1 MRELVLHCL
10 EAQAEAL
17 SDALLEAGV
26 LSVSVEDADFG
37 TDDERPLFGE
47 PGTEPDVQAW
57 DRNRVVALLPD
68 GADPAQIM
76 AEAAEAGELDPALFQ
91 DWSLRDVPDA
101 DWVRLTQSQF
111 GPIQVAERLWI
122 VPSWHRDNP
131 DVPGL
136 DLDAADGAI
145 HIELDP
151 GLAFGTG
158 SHPTT
163 HLCLAWLEAELP
175 AGATLLDYGCGSG
188 ILAIAARKLGAG
200 PTQAV
205 DIDPQAVQS
214 TVFNA
219 QVNGVELDAMLPD
232 GLKDGTFQ
240 VVVANILSNPLKVLA
255 PMLAGRVAPG
265 GQLVLSGVLERQAEE
280 VAAAYAPWI
289 AMSVCARATAGS
301 ACTAARPERIA
312 AAQRHGFDHP
322 LPALRHRLQGG
333 AGPVADPQ
341 WPGALRR
348 LLHGVRRPGQ
358 SGAARGRSRAAG
370 RDAGSHAGRDCGPG
384 RRAGPCGSS
393 LGSARDSDCPGFRA
407 GAAVGRRACFL
418 AIPGAA
424 LGAAAIHDAARRA
437 AQPRTDPP
445 AGAGPGRARRRAG

>member
-47 PGTEPDVQAW
+47 PGTEPDIQAW

-68 GADPAQIM
+68 GADPTQIM
-76 AEAAEAGELDPALFQ
+76 EEAASAGELDPALFAG
-91 DWSLRDVPDA
+91 WTLRDVPDA

-111 GPIQVAERLWI
+111 GPIHIAERLWI

-136 DLDAADGAI
+136 DPAAAEDGAI

-175 AGATLLDYGCGSG
+175 TGATVLDYGCGSG

-200 PTQAV
+200 PTLAV
-205 DIDPQAVQS
+205 DIDAQAVQS
-214 TVFNA
+214 TAYNA
-219 QVNGVELDAMLPD
+219 EVNRVELQAMLPD
-232 GLKDGTFQ
+232 ALSDGTFQ

-255 PMLAGRVAPG
+255 PMLAGRVAAG
-265 GQLVLSGVLERQAEE
+265 GHLVLSGVLERQAEE
-280 VAAAYAPWI
+280 VAAAYAPWLT
-289 AMSVCARATAGS
+289 MSVWRARDGWV
-301 ACTAARPERIA
+301 C
-312 AAQRHGFDHP
+312 
-322 LPALRHRLQGG
+322 
-333 AGPVADPQ
+333 
-341 WPGALRR
+341 
-348 LLHGVRRPGQ
+348 LHGQ
-358 SGAARGRSRAAG
+358 KA
-370 RDAGSHAGRDCGPG
+370 
-384 RRAGPCGSS
+384 
-393 LGSARDSDCPGFRA
+393 
-407 GAAVGRRACFL
+407 
-418 AIPGAA
+418 
-424 LGAAAIHDAARRA
+424 
-437 AQPRTDPP
+437 
-445 AGAGPGRARRRAG
+445 